1 MEAKLNIAIIGP
13 GKVGT
18 ALTVLAGRAG
28 YQVVALGARN
38 RQRAAGASRRISG
51 HPVAVSPAEAAAVA
65 DIVLLTVSD
74 SAIASVCDD
83 LAEMGAFKRSSI
95 VAHCCGA
102 LGSHVLA
109 SAKRLCGCR
118 IASMHP
124 LQTFPSAQA
133 AVDSMPGAYFFLEGD
148 ANAVTELSRFVRA
161 IGGKAVKLP
170 GGVKAKRT
178 KALYHA
184 SACMASNYLAALMDA
199 AIAAAKLAGI
209 PAGTAWPA
217 LEKLVQATLRNVS
230 AFGPAKALTG
240 PISRGDAETVRRHL
254 DALAKDKA
262 LDHLYRALGLW
273 TADLA
278 RRKGTIDAKTQRQ
291 LRALLV
297 TE

>member
-38 RQRAAGASRRISG
+38 RQRAAGAARRISG

-83 LAEMGAFKRSSI
+83 LAEMGAFKRGSI

-102 LGSHVLA
+102 LGSEVLA
-109 SAKRLCGCR
+109 RAKERCGCA
-118 IASMHP
+118 IGSMHP

-133 AVDSMPGAYFFLEGD
+133 AVDSLPGAYFFLEGD
-148 ANAVTELSRFVRA
+148 AKAVADLARLARA

-170 GGVKAKRT
+170 AGAKAERA

-217 LEKLVQATLRNVS
+217 LEKLVQATSRNIS
-230 AFGPAKALTG
+230 ALGPAKALTG
-240 PISRGDAETVRRHL
+240 PISRGDGSTIRRHL
-254 DALAKDKA
+254 EALAKDKA

-278 RRKGTIDAKTQRQ
+278 RRKGTIDAKTLRQ